1 MAGRERSHRLSV
13 NPAHDGENTRAA
25 LGGCEALDQRVGELP
40 LRAHDLA
47 TVPLE
52 GEPRAR
58 SVQPFPLTQKPS
70 EMILEGFYRERVSP
84 ARGGCGR
91 RG

>member
-1 MAGRERSHRLSV
+1 MSNGRV
-13 NPAHDGENTRAA
+13 
-25 LGGCEALDQRVGELP
+25 ALDQGVGEIP

-47 TVPLE
+47 PVALE
-52 GEPRAR
+52 GERRGRVP
-58 SVQPFPLTQKPS
+58 QLFPLTQKPS
-70 EMILEGFYRERVSP
+70 EVVLEGFYRERVSP

>member
-1 MAGRERSHRLSV
+1 V
-13 NPAHDGENTRAA
+13 A
-25 LGGCEALDQRVGELP
+25 LEQRVGELP

-47 TVPLE
+47 TVPFQSE
-52 GEPRAR
+52 RRPH

-70 EMILEGFYRERVSP
+70 EMVLEGFYRERVSP